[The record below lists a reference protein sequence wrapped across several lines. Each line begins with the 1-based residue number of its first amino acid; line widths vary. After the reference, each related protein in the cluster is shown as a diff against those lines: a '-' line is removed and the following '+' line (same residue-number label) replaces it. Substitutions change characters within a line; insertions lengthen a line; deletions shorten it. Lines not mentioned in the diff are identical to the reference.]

1 MNRVKRNGVY
11 QRGKVWWIDYSY
23 HGKRIREPA
32 GQNKTEA
39 KNMLD
44 VRKADIL
51 RGEFRIK
58 KKTEKWTFQEMVDF
72 YLKEKAE
79 KRSLRRD
86 RTSLKHLIP
95 EFEKYRIDQISSL
108 DIEEYQT
115 KRKKD
120 RMPATVNRELALLRH
135 MFNMAIKKGYLN
147 WNPLRDVTFDKESP
161 YARRVIYSLND
172 YERLWREAAPH
183 LRAILITAIGTGLR
197 KSDILGLKWENVDFD
212 ENLIMIIMKKTEEPV
227 IIAMT
232 PEVRQALWAIHEI
245 EGKKYQQVE
254 TAKDYVFINP
264 KTEKPLTDIKTAFRA
279 ALRRAGL
286 KDRGYR
292 FHDLRRTCASIMRK
306 KDVPLLVIQKQL
318 GHKSQ
323 KTTERYLNTDI
334 EDMRKAASALSQ
346 AWFDNLKT
354 RQNGT
359 QETQALDSPP
369 ATALL
374 SESPAAEA

>member
-1 MNRVKRNGVY
+1 
-11 QRGKVWWIDYSY
+11 
-23 HGKRIREPA
+23 
-32 GQNKTEA
+32 
-39 KNMLD
+39 
-44 VRKADIL
+44 
-51 RGEFRIK
+51 
-58 KKTEKWTFQEMVDF
+58 
-72 YLKEKAE
+72 
-79 KRSLRRD
+79 
-86 RTSLKHLIP
+86 
-95 EFEKYRIDQISSL
+95 
-108 DIEEYQT
+108 
-115 KRKKD
+115 
-120 RMPATVNRELALLRH
+120 
-135 MFNMAIKKGYLN
+135 
-147 WNPLRDVTFDKESP
+147 
-161 YARRVIYSLND
+161 
-172 YERLWREAAPH
+172 
-183 LRAILITAIGTGLR
+183 LITAIGTGLR

-232 PEVRQALWAIHEI
+232 PEVRQTLWAIHET

-254 TAKDYVFINP
+254 TAKNYVFVNP

-334 EDMRKAASALSQ
+334 EDMRKAASTLSQ

-374 SESPAAEA
+374 SGGPVAEA